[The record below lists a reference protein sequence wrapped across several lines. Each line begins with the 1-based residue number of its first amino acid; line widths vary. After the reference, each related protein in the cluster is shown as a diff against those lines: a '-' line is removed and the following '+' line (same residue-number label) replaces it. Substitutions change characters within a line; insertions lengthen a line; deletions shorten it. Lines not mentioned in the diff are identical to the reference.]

1 VRRLILTVVGVCVL
15 AYVLGA
21 VDLAD
26 LKQAIESAG
35 WGTFVL
41 IGALFL
47 LYFAADVVNWQAAMP
62 SVRRD
67 PRWFARL
74 WWVRMVGDA
83 YNNVTPTALLGEAIK
98 AWLLKRH
105 YAIAYRETAG
115 AIAIARTSTMFALVL
130 FAAVGALLLWLRP
143 GANARLEA
151 LAAGALCLVAIGTLA
166 IYLLQE
172 RRLMSRLAQRLPAHA
187 HVRRA
192 IEVIEGIERRI
203 ADFYRDHRGA
213 LAVSISAACVAWV
226 LGAVELWIVLHA
238 LDVPIGFGEAWIVE
252 AFVQSVRAA
261 SFFLPA
267 GLGAQEAATW
277 LMLDWMLAA
286 PTAGVA
292 AAIIRRAR
300 ELIWIALGLTVGV
313 AVAGGRPALTVER
326 DAALGSALSEQPDAH

>member
-1 VRRLILTVVGVCVL
+1 
-15 AYVLGA
+15 
-21 VDLAD
+21 
-26 LKQAIESAG
+26 
-35 WGTFVL
+35 
-41 IGALFL
+41 
-47 LYFAADVVNWQAAMP
+47 
-62 SVRRD
+62 
-67 PRWFARL
+67 
-74 WWVRMVGDA
+74 
-83 YNNVTPTALLGEAIK
+83 
-98 AWLLKRH
+98 
-105 YAIAYRETAG
+105 
-115 AIAIARTSTMFALVL
+115 
-130 FAAVGALLLWLRP
+130 
-143 GANARLEA
+143 
-151 LAAGALCLVAIGTLA
+151 
-166 IYLLQE
+166 
-172 RRLMSRLAQRLPAHA
+172 MSRLAQRLPAHA